1 MGGTESSSDLDLGRR
16 PELESDEF
24 SVPPIVVI
32 EKISLLCLKPLNRC
46 GSFWEPDP
54 IRDSFGN
61 RCDTVTLVTSIYH
74 SVNITPPAW
83 HLCIRANILAHAR
96 TVILTTWRRIRWQPS
111 SYMSDCRAVRTQSC
125 GRTCTVADADRVHAI
140 KANDHAT

>member
-1 MGGTESSSDLDLGRR
+1 MGGTENSSDLDLGRR

-54 IRDSFGN
+54 TLRGRRLAVKMQNLEQVHFG
-61 RCDTVTLVTSIYH
+61 T
-74 SVNITPPAW
+74 
-83 HLCIRANILAHAR
+83 
-96 TVILTTWRRIRWQPS
+96 
-111 SYMSDCRAVRTQSC
+111 
-125 GRTCTVADADRVHAI
+125 
-140 KANDHAT
+140 